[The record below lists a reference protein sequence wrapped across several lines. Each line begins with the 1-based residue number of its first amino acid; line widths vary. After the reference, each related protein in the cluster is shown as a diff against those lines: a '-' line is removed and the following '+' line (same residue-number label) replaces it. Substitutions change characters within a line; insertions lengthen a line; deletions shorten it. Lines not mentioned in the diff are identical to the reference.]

1 MMHKINIRCYLSI
14 AIPFGLR
21 IDMESKRYRVIT
33 DGAAW
38 FGPCRWCL
46 PKLWREI

>member
-1 MMHKINIRCYLSI
+1 LSI

-33 DGAAW
+33 DGAA
-38 FGPCRWCL
+38 
-46 PKLWREI
+46 